1 MSLSHFLFV
10 HLLLDAIVA
19 IRLLVLFISQFLVV
33 ESHRDCFAFFLE
45 EYIDLGIVEK
55 FHLSDLSKKSD
66 HNRPIT
72 LWF

>member
-55 FHLSDLSKKSD
+55 FHLSVLSKKSD